1 MKNALLALNA
11 LLTIA
16 VLFLLVK
23 HFQQPSSAS
32 GSTPIAEQRE
42 RADDADG
49 LNVVYVQADSLINQY
64 TSFNEKLDAMEKK
77 EQEAEASL
85 TSRGRALEKEF
96 QEAGEKVQRGILTP
110 NQIAELEQ
118 QLGKKQQSL
127 MADQER
133 LSNQLLRERQALQT
147 ELELTVKAI
156 LSQVRDEFGY
166 DYILSYGPGT
176 GVLMVN
182 PNYDITAEVVK
193 RLNADAEL
201 GKKKK
206 ED

>member
-11 LLTIA
+11 LLAIA

-23 HFQQPSSAS
+23 HFQQP
-32 GSTPIAEQRE
+32 GSLNEATTTTEQPERTAEGG
-42 RADDADG
+42 G

-77 EQEAEASL
+77 EQEAEANL

-118 QLGKKQQSL
+118 QLGKKQQNL

-133 LSNQLLRERQALQT
+133 ISGQLLRERQTLQT
-147 ELELTVKAI
+147 ELERTVKAI

-182 PNYDITAEVVK
+182 PAYDITAEVVK